1 MSKPARALHASE
13 HQMQCA
19 VIRWWQYAHHSYK
32 LPEFAL
38 FAIPNGGARDA
49 VTGAL
54 MKAEGVR
61 AGAPDL
67 MLAVPWGPYH
77 DNSGLFIEM
86 KANKNKPT
94 SQQLAFIAYL
104 ESAGYKCAVHWSAI
118 SAIEEI
124 KAYLA

>member
-1 MSKPARALHASE
+1 
-13 HQMQCA
+13 MQCA
-19 VIRWWQYAHHSYK
+19 VIRWWQYAHKPYG

-38 FAIPNGGARDA
+38 FAIPNGGARDP
-49 VTGAL
+49 VTGAM
-54 MKAEGVR
+54 MKREGVR
-61 AGAPDL
+61 AGVPDL
-67 MLAVPWGPYH
+67 MLAWSDADKALQKY
-77 DNSGLFIEM
+77 GLFIEM

-94 SQQLAFIAYL
+94 SPQLAFISYL